1 MIQFQENVQTD
12 ERTDRPYFIEPSRLP
27 PGVQQKVTL
36 FLGCT
41 IIDTILENLLSF
53 LKVYGQSNFGQ
64 TL

>member
-12 ERTDRPYFIEPSRLP
+12 ERTDRPYFIGPSRLP
-27 PGVQQKVTL
+27 PGVQKKVKL

-41 IIDTILENLLSF
+41 IIDTILENLLLF
-53 LKVYGQSNFGQ
+53 LKVYGQSNLDQ